1 MRKTNFHWIWRCRQE
16 PPLLVL
22 YMRLYNFEIV
32 MQILFILQ
40 QANFPLF
47 LLVFMW
53 GWEEHRC
60 KKGWNAGTMFPE
72 IFWAGRNIQEDFEV
86 FIKLWKVSSRSQKLS
101 APMERRVKRAQTEE
115 RGPSRRQWKF
125 RLLLLFGDIAV
136 FSHGY
141 KICWDK
147 ISVEAKYLFY
157 MSGSVLWT
165 MMMIPRRQEM
175 STVQLAIR

>member
-1 MRKTNFHWIWRCRQE
+1 MLIN
-16 PPLLVL
+16 LVICVDSL
-22 YMRLYNFEIV
+22 FYALGYKIV
-32 MQILFILQ
+32 AQVIFILLTLPIGLPLYEKDK
-40 QANFPLF
+40 FPLN
-47 LLVFMW
+47 MW

-147 ISVEAKYLFY
+147 VSVETKYLFY